1 MWAVFCF
8 LKQTFQ
14 LIYLEN
20 MSDGLDKHHPS
31 TIRWIVVITIVL
43 VVILAINLFESPKKS
58 DSDKS
63 NQSLSQ
69 PNPTASPYQ
78 TTLPYRRADNEY
90 AGSSSCKECHTD
102 EHKSWHD
109 SYHRSMTQIMS
120 PESVKASFNGQS
132 LSFEGERFTMH
143 KRNGEYW
150 TTIESIEATKKS
162 PNGKDP
168 NAIDVRM
175 GMVTGSH
182 HMQVFWLPGMMGN
195 LQIGFPF
202 AWLIEDKRWAPRNSL
217 FIRDPHTVISKENW
231 NMNCIRCHT
240 TGPKPKPN
248 QEAQRF
254 ESQVADLGI
263 SCEACHGPGQ
273 QHVDRQIS
281 LAVITDEDRKQALA
295 SESLSIIQPA
305 DLDHKRST
313 QVCGSCHGMKWF
325 DKSENWTEEGFRYRP
340 GDDLTKTTPIIQ
352 PSKADKQEW
361 LKPVL
366 EKNPEILA
374 DFFWEDGKIRV
385 TGREYNGL
393 LESPCHQR
401 GTMSCVSCH
410 SMHKSDPN
418 DQLARG
424 MRTNQAC
431 LQCHK
436 EMGDNITAH
445 TLHAANS
452 AGSNCYNCHMP
463 HTSYGLLK
471 AIRSHTIETPNVA
484 TTLKTGRPNACNLCH
499 LDKTLDWTAEH
510 LAKRTNKPKTNVP
523 NIHKT
528 TAASAVWLLNGD
540 AGQRALAAWHMG
552 WEPAL
557 LTSGTGWQ
565 SPMLADSLND
575 PYSAVRYI
583 ANKALLKQPGFDS
596 FKFDFVADE
605 VERIEKQKKAMEI
618 WLNSEKS
625 KNPVP
630 SDTILLNDQGLRQ
643 NKRVQDLIST
653 RNNRPMRLRE

>member
-1 MWAVFCF
+1 M
-8 LKQTFQ
+8 Q
-14 LIYLEN
+14 E
-20 MSDGLDKHHPS
+20 GPDKHHPS

-43 VVILAINLFESPKKS
+43 IVILAINLFESPKIS
-58 DSDKS
+58 DSDKFTPP
-63 NQSLSQ
+63 LSK
-69 PNPTASPYQ
+69 PNPTVSLHQ

-90 AGSSSCKECHTD
+90 AGSTSCKECHTD
-102 EHKSWHD
+102 EHKSWHK

-120 PESVKASFNGQS
+120 PESVKAAFNGQS

-143 KRNGEYW
+143 KRGEEYW
-150 TTIESIEATKKS
+150 TTIESIDATKNS

-202 AWLIEDKRWAPRNSL
+202 AWLIDDKRWAPRNSL
-217 FIRDPHTVISKENW
+217 FIRDPHIVISKENW

-240 TGPKPKPN
+240 TGPQPKPN
-248 QEAQRF
+248 KAAQRF

-281 LAVITDEDRKQALA
+281 LAVMTDKDRRKALA
-295 SESLSIIQPA
+295 SEPLSIIQPA
-305 DLDHKRST
+305 DLNHKRST

-325 DKSENWTEEGFRYRP
+325 DKSENWTEEGFSYRP

-352 PSKADKQEW
+352 PSKVDKQKW

-366 EKNPEILA
+366 EKNPEILG
-374 DFFWEDGKIRV
+374 DFFWNDGKIRV

-410 SMHKSDPN
+410 SMHKSNPN

-436 EMGDNITAH
+436 EMSDDISAH
-445 TLHAANS
+445 TLHPANS
-452 AGSNCYNCHMP
+452 VGSNCYNCHMP

-471 AIRSHTIETPNVA
+471 AIRSHTIETPNVV

-499 LDKTLDWTAEH
+499 LDKTLDWTAKH
-510 LAKRTNKPKTNVP
+510 LAKRTNTPKANVP
-523 NIHKT
+523 PIHKT
-528 TAASAVWLLNGD
+528 TAASVVWLLNGE

-565 SPMLADSLND
+565 SPILADSLND

-583 ANKALLKQPGFDS
+583 ANKSLLKQPDFGS
-596 FKFDFVADE
+596 FNFDFVADE
-605 VERIEKQKKAMEI
+605 VKRLEKQKKAMEI
-618 WLNSEKS
+618 WTNSNKS
-625 KNPVP
+625 NRPIP
-630 SDTILLNDQGLRQ
+630 SDAVLLDDQGLRQ
-643 NKRVQDLIST
+643 KKKAQDLINS

>member
-1 MWAVFCF
+1 MNDNS
-8 LKQTFQ
+8 TR
-14 LIYLEN
+14 
-20 MSDGLDKHHPS
+20 HHPS
-31 TIRWIVVITIVL
+31 TIRWILTIGAVII
-43 VVILAINLFESPKKS
+43 ILIGINLFDSP
-58 DSDKS
+58 
-63 NQSLSQ
+63 NQFKPDLPNQFNSEPNSASSLH
-69 PNPTASPYQ
+69 Q
-78 TTLPYRRADNEY
+78 TTLPYQRADNEY
-90 AGSSSCKECHTD
+90 VGSKSCKECHTD

-109 SYHRSMTQIMS
+109 SYHRSMTQLMS
-120 PESVKASFNGQS
+120 PKSVKAAFDGQS
-132 LSFEGERFTMH
+132 LIFEGERFTMQ
-143 KRNGEYW
+143 KRGEEYW
-150 TTIESIEATKKS
+150 TTIESIDATKNS
-162 PNGKDP
+162 PNEKDP

-202 AWLIEDKRWAPRNSL
+202 AWLIEEKRWTPRNSL
-217 FIRDPHTVISKENW
+217 FIRNPHSVISKENW

-248 QEAQRF
+248 KKEQRF
-254 ESQVADLGI
+254 ESEVADLGI

-273 QHVDRQIS
+273 QHVDRQLS
-281 LAVITDEDRKQALA
+281 LAKMTKEERLKAIA
-295 SESLSIIQPA
+295 SQPLSIIQPA

-325 DKSENWTEEGFRYRP
+325 DKSENWTEKGFSYRP
-340 GDDLTKTTPIIQ
+340 GDDLAKTTPIIQ
-352 PSKADKQEW
+352 PSKANEQDW

-366 EKNPEILA
+366 ENNPEILD

-418 DQLARG
+418 DQLASG
-424 MRTNQAC
+424 MRTNKAC

-436 EMGDNITAH
+436 EMGDNISAH
-445 TLHAANS
+445 TLHPVNS

-471 AIRSHTIETPNVA
+471 AIRSHTIETPNIA

-523 NIHKT
+523 PIHKT
-528 TAASAVWLLNGD
+528 TAASVVWLLNGE

-557 LTSGTGWQ
+557 KISGTGWQ
-565 SPMLADSLND
+565 SPILADSLND

-583 ANKALLKQPGFDS
+583 ANKALLKQPGFSS

-605 VERIEKQKKAMEI
+605 DERLEKQKKALEI
-618 WLNSEKS
+618 WLNNEK
-625 KNPVP
+625 KEHPVP
-630 SDTILLNDQGLRQ
+630 SDTILLDEQGGRQ
-643 NKRVQDLIST
+643 KNRVQDLIKT

>member
-1 MWAVFCF
+1 MNKDSF
-8 LKQTFQ
+8 
-14 LIYLEN
+14 
-20 MSDGLDKHHPS
+20 KHYHS
-31 TIRWIVVITIVL
+31 SLRWIVVIAVV
-43 VVILAINLFESPKKS
+43 VVILIGINFFESTNQY
-58 DSDKS
+58 DSDIPNESIGK
-63 NQSLSQ
+63 
-69 PNPTASPYQ
+69 PNPIASLYQ

-90 AGSSSCKECHTD
+90 AGSASCKKCHTN
-102 EHKSWHD
+102 EHKSWHN

-120 PESVKASFNGQS
+120 PESVKAAFNGQS
-132 LSFEGERFTMH
+132 LVFEGESFTMH
-143 KRNGEYW
+143 KRGDEYW
-150 TTIESIEATKKS
+150 TTIESIDAIKNS

-217 FIRDPHTVISKENW
+217 FIRDPYTVISKENW

-240 TGPKPKPN
+240 TGPQPKPN
-248 QEAQRF
+248 KEAQRF
-254 ESQVADLGI
+254 ESQVVDLGI

-273 QHVDRQIS
+273 KHVDRQIS
-281 LAVITDEDRKQALA
+281 LAALPDKDRRQALA
-295 SESLSIIQPA
+295 SEPLSIIQPE
-305 DLDHKRST
+305 DLDHNRST

-325 DKSENWTEEGFRYRP
+325 DKSENWTEEGFTYRP
-340 GDDLTKTTPIIQ
+340 GEDLAKTTPIIQ
-352 PSKADKQEW
+352 PSKANEQKW

-366 EKNPEILA
+366 EKNPEILD
-374 DFFWEDGKIRV
+374 DFFWKDGKIRV

-418 DQLARG
+418 DQLASG
-424 MRTNQAC
+424 MRTNKAC

-436 EMGDNITAH
+436 EMSDDVSAH
-445 TLHAANS
+445 TLHPVNS

-471 AIRSHTIETPNVA
+471 AIRSHTIETPNVE
-484 TTLKTGRPNACNLCH
+484 TTLETGRPNACNLCH

-510 LAKRTNKPKTNVP
+510 LAKRNKKTKTNVP
-523 NIHKT
+523 DIHKT

-540 AGQRALAAWHMG
+540 AGQRAIAAWHMG

-557 LTSGTGWQ
+557 IASGTGWQ

-605 VERIEKQKKAMEI
+605 IERLEKQKKAMGI

-625 KNPVP
+625 NYPTP
-630 SDTILLNDQGLRQ
+630 SENILLNNQGLRQ
-643 NKRVQDLIST
+643 QMRIQDLINN
-653 RNNRPMRLRE
+653 RNNKSMRLRE

>member
-1 MWAVFCF
+1 MNDNS
-8 LKQTFQ
+8 TR
-14 LIYLEN
+14 
-20 MSDGLDKHHPS
+20 HHPS
-31 TIRWIVVITIVL
+31 TMRWIVAIGA
-43 VVILAINLFESPKKS
+43 VVIILIGINLFDSP
-58 DSDKS
+58 
-63 NQSLSQ
+63 NQSKPDLPNQFNSE
-69 PNPTASPYQ
+69 PNPTASLHQ
-78 TTLPYRRADNEY
+78 TTLPYQRTDNEY
-90 AGSSSCKECHTD
+90 VGSNSCKECHTD

-120 PESVKASFNGQS
+120 PESVKAAFNGQS
-132 LSFEGERFTMH
+132 LIFEGEKFTMQ
-143 KRNGEYW
+143 KRGEEYW
-150 TTIESIEATKKS
+150 TTIESIDATKNS

-202 AWLIEDKRWAPRNSL
+202 AWLIEEKRWAPRNSL
-217 FIRDPHTVISKENW
+217 FIRNPHSVISKENW

-248 QEAQRF
+248 KKEQRF
-254 ESQVADLGI
+254 ESEVADLGI

-273 QHVDRQIS
+273 QHVDRQLS
-281 LAVITDEDRKQALA
+281 LAKMTNEERTKAIA
-295 SESLSIIQPA
+295 SQPLSIIQPA

-325 DKSENWTEEGFRYRP
+325 DKSENWTEKGFSYRP
-340 GDDLTKTTPIIQ
+340 GDDLAKTTPIIQ
-352 PSKADKQEW
+352 PSKANEQDW

-366 EKNPEILA
+366 ENNPEILD

-410 SMHKSDPN
+410 SMHNSDPN
-418 DQLARG
+418 DQLASG
-424 MRTNQAC
+424 MRTNKAC

-436 EMGDNITAH
+436 EMGDNISAH
-445 TLHAANS
+445 TLHPVNS

-471 AIRSHTIETPNVA
+471 AIRSHTIETPNIA

-510 LAKRTNKPKTNVP
+510 LAKRTNKPKINVP
-523 NIHKT
+523 PIHKT
-528 TAASAVWLLNGD
+528 TAASIVWLLKGE

-557 LTSGTGWQ
+557 KISGTGWQ
-565 SPMLADSLND
+565 SPILADSLND

-583 ANKALLKQPGFDS
+583 ANKALLKQPGFNS

-605 VERIEKQKKAMEI
+605 DERLENQKRAMEI
-618 WLNSEKS
+618 WLNNEKR
-625 KNPVP
+625 KYTIPL
-630 SDTILLNDQGLRQ
+630 DTILLDEKGGRQ
-643 NKRVQDLIST
+643 KKRVQDLIKT

>member
-1 MWAVFCF
+1 MNDGSD
-8 LKQTFQ
+8 Q
-14 LIYLEN
+14 L
-20 MSDGLDKHHPS
+20 HPS
-31 TIRWIVVITIVL
+31 TLRWIIVITIVL
-43 VVILAINLFESPKKS
+43 IVLVAINLFESPKIS
-58 DSDKS
+58 DSNKLPPP
-63 NQSLSQ
+63 LSKN
-69 PNPTASPYQ
+69 NPTVSLHQ
-78 TTLPYRRADNEY
+78 TTLPYRRDDNEY
-90 AGSSSCKECHTD
+90 AGSSSCKECHTE
-102 EHKSWHD
+102 EHKSWHN

-120 PESVKASFNGQS
+120 PETVKAAFNGQS
-132 LSFEGERFTMH
+132 LIFEGESFTMH
-143 KRNGEYW
+143 KRGEEYW
-150 TTIESIEATKKS
+150 TTIESIDAIKNS
-162 PNGKDP
+162 PNGNDP

-202 AWLIEDKRWAPRNSL
+202 AWLVEDQRWAPRNSL
-217 FIRDPHTVISKENW
+217 FIRDPYTAISKENW

-240 TGPKPKPN
+240 TGPQPKPN
-248 QEAQRF
+248 KAAQRF

-281 LAVITDEDRKQALA
+281 LAAMPDKDRRQALA
-295 SESLSIIQPA
+295 SKPLSIIQPA

-325 DKSENWTEEGFRYRP
+325 DKSENWTEEGFSYRP
-340 GDDLTKTTPIIQ
+340 GDDLSKTTPIIQ
-352 PSKADKQEW
+352 PSKANEQKW

-366 EKNPEILA
+366 EKNPEILD
-374 DFFWEDGKIRV
+374 DFFWKDGKIRV

-393 LESPCHQR
+393 LESPCHQL

-410 SMHKSDPN
+410 SMHKSNPN

-436 EMGDNITAH
+436 EMSDDISAH

-471 AIRSHTIETPNVA
+471 AIRSHTIETPDIE

-510 LAKRTNKPKTNVP
+510 LAKRTKKPKTNVP

-528 TAASAVWLLNGD
+528 TAASVVWLLNGD
-540 AGQRALAAWHMG
+540 AGQRAIAAWHMG

-557 LTSGTGWQ
+557 LASGTSWQ
-565 SPMLADSLND
+565 TPILADSLND

-583 ANKALLKQPGFDS
+583 ANKAILKQPGFDS
-596 FKFDFVADE
+596 FKFDFVADDAE
-605 VERIEKQKKAMEI
+605 LLEKQKKAMEI
-618 WLNSEKS
+618 WLNSEKN
-625 KNPVP
+625 NPPTP
-630 SDTILLNDQGLRQ
+630 SGAVLLNDEGLRQ
-643 NKRVQDLIST
+643 KKKVKDLINT
-653 RNNRPMRLRE
+653 RNNRSMRLRE

>member
-1 MWAVFCF
+1 MR
-8 LKQTFQ
+8 
-14 LIYLEN
+14 
-20 MSDGLDKHHPS
+20 DGSDKHHPS

-63 NQSLSQ
+63 NPSLSQ
-69 PNPTASPYQ
+69 PNPTASLYQ
-78 TTLPYRRADNEY
+78 TTLPYRRADDEY
-90 AGSSSCKECHTD
+90 AGSNSCKECHTD

-120 PESVKASFNGQS
+120 PESVKAAFNGQS

-143 KRNGEYW
+143 KRDGEYW
-150 TTIESIEATKKS
+150 TTIESIDATKNS

-254 ESQVADLGI
+254 ESEVADLGI

-295 SESLSIIQPA
+295 SEPLSIIQPA

-325 DKSENWTEEGFRYRP
+325 DKSENWTEEGFSYRP

-352 PSKADKQEW
+352 PSKADKQKW

-374 DFFWEDGKIRV
+374 DFFWKDGKIRV

-410 SMHKSDPN
+410 SMHKSNPN
-418 DQLARG
+418 DQLAHG

-436 EMGDNITAH
+436 EMGNNITAH

-452 AGSNCYNCHMP
+452 VGSNCYNCHMP

-510 LAKRTNKPKTNVP
+510 LAKRTNKSKTNVP

-618 WLNSEKS
+618 WLNSKKS
-625 KNPVP
+625 KNPIP
-630 SDTILLNDQGLRQ
+630 SDTILLNDQGLRK

-653 RNNRPMRLRE
+653 RNNRSMRLRE

>member
-1 MWAVFCF
+1 
-8 LKQTFQ
+8 
-14 LIYLEN
+14 

-557 LTSGTGWQ
+557 LASGTGWQ

>member
-1 MWAVFCF
+1 MIGAV
-8 LKQTFQ
+8 
-14 LIYLEN
+14 LI
-20 MSDGLDKHHPS
+20 
-31 TIRWIVVITIVL
+31 
-43 VVILAINLFESPKKS
+43 ILIGINLFDSP
-58 DSDKS
+58 
-63 NQSLSQ
+63 NQFKPDLPLQFNSK
-69 PNPTASPYQ
+69 PNPIASLHQ
-78 TTLPYRRADNEY
+78 ITLPYQRTDNEY
-90 AGSSSCKECHTD
+90 VGSKSCKECHTD

-120 PESVKASFNGQS
+120 PESVKAAFNGQS
-132 LSFEGERFTMH
+132 LIFEGERFTMQ
-143 KRNGEYW
+143 KRGEEYW
-150 TTIESIEATKKS
+150 TTIESIEATKNS

-202 AWLIEDKRWAPRNSL
+202 AWLIEEKRWAPRNSL
-217 FIRDPHTVISKENW
+217 FIRNPYSVISKENW

-248 QEAQRF
+248 RKEQRF
-254 ESQVADLGI
+254 ESEVADLGI

-273 QHVDRQIS
+273 QHVDRQLS
-281 LAVITDEDRKQALA
+281 LAKMTKEERLKAIA
-295 SESLSIIQPA
+295 SQPLSIIQPA

-325 DKSENWTEEGFRYRP
+325 DKSENWTEKGFSYRP
-340 GDDLTKTTPIIQ
+340 GDDLAKTTPIIQ
-352 PSKADKQEW
+352 PSKANEQDW

-366 EKNPEILA
+366 KNNPEILD
-374 DFFWEDGKIRV
+374 DFFWGDGKIRV

-418 DQLARG
+418 DQLASG
-424 MRTNQAC
+424 MRTNKAC

-436 EMGDNITAH
+436 EMGDNISAH
-445 TLHAANS
+445 TLHSVNS

-471 AIRSHTIETPNVA
+471 AIRSHTIETPNIA

-510 LAKRTNKPKTNVP
+510 LAKRTNKPKINVP
-523 NIHKT
+523 PIHKT
-528 TAASAVWLLNGD
+528 TAASVLWLLNGE

-557 LTSGTGWQ
+557 KISGTGWQ
-565 SPMLADSLND
+565 SPILADSLND

-583 ANKALLKQPGFDS
+583 ANKALLKQPGFSS

-605 VERIEKQKKAMEI
+605 DERLEKQKKALKI
-618 WLNSEKS
+618 WLNNEK
-625 KNPVP
+625 KEHPVP
-630 SDTILLNDQGLRQ
+630 SDTILLDEQGGRQ
-643 NKRVQDLIST
+643 KNRVQDLIKT